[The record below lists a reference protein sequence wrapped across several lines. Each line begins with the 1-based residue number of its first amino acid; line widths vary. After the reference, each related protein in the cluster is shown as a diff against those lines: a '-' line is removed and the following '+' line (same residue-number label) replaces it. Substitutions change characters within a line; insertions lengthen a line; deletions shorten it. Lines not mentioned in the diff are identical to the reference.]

1 MVYSLLT
8 TNLSSLR
15 FWTHRVRKRI
25 YHLNQTL
32 ADYVSYWWQYI
43 NWELDGEAIVVGAL
57 LPDIKWLKW
66 LKTGLKSEAMP
77 PPWTKWLK
85 SGFLHSYGIQK
96 ISNFK

>member
-32 ADYVSYWWQYI
+32 ATI
-43 NWELDGEAIVVGAL
+43 MNWLWIILVT
-57 LPDIKWLKW
+57 I
-66 LKTGLKSEAMP
+66 
-77 PPWTKWLK
+77 
-85 SGFLHSYGIQK
+85 H
-96 ISNFK
+96 